1 MSQLMKR
8 PADNWSPLYFL
19 ASVGA
24 GGLAVTFFMYLMFWV
39 PHPNAPV
46 PVFEDI
52 MNAFNGGN
60 LALQFA
66 IIAAMVGIAFFAF
79 TNLKMLFWNL
89 ANFAKFK
96 KTDGYNAL
104 MNSNAEASTLA
115 MPLAIAMSINGMFI
129 VGLVFVPQLWTI
141 VEYLFPAAM
150 VAFFLNG
157 IFAMK
162 MIGNMLARYFA
173 TENGFNAEM
182 NNNFSQA
189 LPAFAL
195 SMNAVGLAAPAAMS
209 HNETVV
215 SLSLI
220 LSTFFGLSA
229 AIYAIVAMAAA
240 MPSIL
245 KQGVAREAAPTL
257 MIGVPLIT
265 ILSIMIMRQNHGM
278 HVAFDAHGAPIETL
292 MFLAKGITL
301 QIVLLALGLAVLNR
315 QGYFKD
321 FVLGDKT
328 SPASYAL
335 ICPGVAFSVLGHFF
349 INKGLVANHII
360 DKFGTAY
367 WVLTAIAIASQFLMV
382 WAVLRLNRQHF
393 GKVTQAVVPAE

>member
-1 MSQLMKR
+1 MSLKK
-8 PADNWSPLYFL
+8 PSDTYNPLYFL

-24 GGLAVTFFMYLMFWV
+24 GGLSVTFFMYLMFWV
-39 PHPNAPV
+39 PHKGRPV

-60 LALQFA
+60 PALQFA

-195 SMNAVGLAAPAAMS
+195 SMNAVGLAAPATMS

-215 SLSLI
+215 GLSLI

-229 AIYAIVAMAAA
+229 VIYAIVAMAAA

-265 ILSIMIMRQNHGM
+265 ILSIMIMRQNHGI
-278 HVAFDAHGAPIETL
+278 HVAFDGHSAPIDTL

-360 DKFGTAY
+360 DKFGPAY
-367 WVLTAIAIASQFLMV
+367 WGLTAIAIASQFLMV
-382 WAVLRLNRQHF
+382 WTVLRLNRQHF

>member
-1 MSQLMKR
+1 MSLRK
-8 PADNWSPLYFL
+8 PSDTYNPLYFL

-24 GGLAVTFFMYLMFWV
+24 GGLSVTFFMYLMFWV
-39 PHPNAPV
+39 PHKGRPV

-60 LALQFA
+60 PTLQFA
-66 IIAAMVGIAFFAF
+66 IIAAMAGIAFFAF

-96 KTDGYNAL
+96 KTDGYTAL

-129 VGLVFVPQLWTI
+129 VGLVFVPQLWSI
-141 VEYLFPAAM
+141 VEYLFPVAM

-157 IFAMK
+157 VVAMN

-215 SLSLI
+215 GLSLI

-257 MIGVPLIT
+257 MISVPLIT

-301 QIVLLALGLAVLNR
+301 QIGLLALGLAVLNR

-321 FVLGDKT
+321 FVLGRKT

-335 ICPGVAFSVLGHFF
+335 ICPGVAFAVLGHFF

-367 WVLTAIAIASQFLMV
+367 WALTAIALASQFLMV

-393 GKVTQAVVPAE
+393 GKVNQAVVPAE

>member
-1 MSQLMKR
+1 MSLRK
-8 PADNWSPLYFL
+8 PSDTYNPLYFL

-24 GGLAVTFFMYLMFWV
+24 GGLSVTFFMYLMFWV
-39 PHPNAPV
+39 PHKGRPV

-60 LALQFA
+60 PALQFA

-104 MNSNAEASTLA
+104 MNSNAEVSTLA